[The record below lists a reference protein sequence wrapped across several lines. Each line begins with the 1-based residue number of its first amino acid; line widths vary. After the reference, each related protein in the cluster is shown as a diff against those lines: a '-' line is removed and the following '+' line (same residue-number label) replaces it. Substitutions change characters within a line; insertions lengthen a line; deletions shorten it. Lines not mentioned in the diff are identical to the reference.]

1 RTASHGW
8 VRWSLR
14 VGRRMAERRPPWLVA
29 TATTLALNWLRV
41 QLPAQT
47 NVAPLLDRLV
57 AEAIPNQQGLAAWR
71 ALIHAHATLMRQLAT
86 DLVDDIGLTLGDF
99 DVLAQLA
106 QAGGEMRIS
115 ELAAQAYSSRSGMTR
130 RIDRLVDEGLVT
142 RANTDADGRGV
153 VVGLTDAGVARLAE
167 AAPVHLRRVRELF
180 VERMS
185 DSELST
191 LASALEKVAV
201 DCGFG

>member
-1 RTASHGW
+1 
-8 VRWSLR
+8 
-14 VGRRMAERRPPWLVA
+14 M
-29 TATTLALNWLRV
+29 
-41 QLPAQT
+41 QLPAEP
-47 NVAPLLDRLV
+47 NVATLLERLV
-57 AEAIPNQQGLAAWR
+57 AESIPNPHGRAAWQ

-99 DVLAQLA
+99 DVLAQLG
-106 QAGGEMRIS
+106 QAGGQLRIS
-115 ELAAQAYSSRSGMTR
+115 DLAAQAYSSRSGMTR

-142 RANTDADGRGV
+142 RANSGTDGRGI

-167 AAPVHLRRVRELF
+167 AAPVHLRRVRQLF
-180 VERMS
+180 VDRLTDE
-185 DSELST
+185 ELYT

>member
-1 RTASHGW
+1 
-8 VRWSLR
+8 
-14 VGRRMAERRPPWLVA
+14 
-29 TATTLALNWLRV
+29 LRV

-47 NVAPLLDRLV
+47 DVVQLLDRLV
-57 AEAIPNQQGLAAWR
+57 AEAIPNQQGLAVWR

-99 DVLAQLA
+99 DVLAQLG

-142 RANTDADGRGV
+142 RANTDGDGRGG
-153 VVGLTDAGVARLAE
+153 VVGLTDAGVARLVE
-167 AAPVHLRRVRELF
+167 AAPIGGVTEHFVHILDVHVHAPRFAPIGPLNDDV
-180 VERMS
+180 
-185 DSELST
+185 
-191 LASALEKVAV
+191 
-201 DCGFG
+201 G

>member
-1 RTASHGW
+1 
-8 VRWSLR
+8 
-14 VGRRMAERRPPWLVA
+14 M
-29 TATTLALNWLRV
+29 

-57 AEAIPNQQGLAAWR
+57 AQAIPNQHGLAAWR

-99 DVLAQLA
+99 DVLAQLG
-106 QAGGEMRIS
+106 QAGGELRIS

-180 VERMS
+180 VDRLS
-185 DSELST
+185 DGELSA
-191 LASALEKVAV
+191 LASALAKVAV

>member
-1 RTASHGW
+1 LH
-8 VRWSLR
+8 
-14 VGRRMAERRPPWLVA
+14 
-29 TATTLALNWLRV
+29 V

-47 NVAPLLDRLV
+47 DVAPLLDRL
-57 AEAIPNQQGLAAWR
+57 AAQAIPNQHGLAAWH

-86 DLVDDIGLTLGDF
+86 DLVDEIGLTLGDF
-99 DVLAQLA
+99 DVLAQLG

-115 ELAAQAYSSRSGMTR
+115 ELAAHAYSSRSGMTR

-142 RANTDADGRGV
+142 RANSDADGRGV
-153 VVGLTDAGVARLAE
+153 VVGLTAAGVARLTQ
-167 AAPVHLRRVRELF
+167 AAPVHLRHVRELF
-180 VERMS
+180 VERLS
-185 DSELST
+185 DEELCT